1 MDLKDFQVYQRAMEL
16 GDKVWS
22 VVNGWTW
29 FQRNTIGKQLVRA
42 VDSIAANLS
51 EGLGRYHYRE
61 RINFGY
67 YSRGSLYE
75 TQTWLTKA
83 KNRNLISNEEY
94 DSFINEI
101 KNIGIKLNNHIN
113 TNRKQTTQKPK

>member
-1 MDLKDFQVYQRAMEL
+1 MDLKDFQVYQRAMNL
-16 GDKVWS
+16 GDQVWS
-22 VVNGWTW
+22 VVDGWTW
-29 FQRNTIGKQLVRA
+29 FQRDTVGKQLVRA

-83 KNRNLISNEEY
+83 KNRNLISDEDY

-101 KNIGIKLNNHIN
+101 KNIGIKLNNHIK
-113 TNRKQTTQKPK
+113 TTRKQTTQKPK